1 MPPPLVA
8 ALLAAP
14 EARIRLISSTVT
26 TVEFTIV

>member
-1 MPPPLVA
+1 MPPPLAA

-26 TVEFTIV
+26 TVEFTMV